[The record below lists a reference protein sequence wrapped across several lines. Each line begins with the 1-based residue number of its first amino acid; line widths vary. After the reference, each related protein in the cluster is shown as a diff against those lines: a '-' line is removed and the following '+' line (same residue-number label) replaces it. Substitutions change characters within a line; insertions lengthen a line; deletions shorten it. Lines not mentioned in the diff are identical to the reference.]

1 MNLITLENSELRLTS
16 NLDEYSF
23 GKTNYS
29 SIITQKG
36 LLFDSKTSEFSMWSF
51 SDVKSFSTEGRNDR
65 IVFYCGENPLSD
77 NAKTLLDYFNSDD
90 SEEKFRAVKVIV
102 KLFTIAAKT
111 ELKLPSNGAGGI
123 LVDLQKDTEK
133 VLFLPED
140 LYRNTVNGLSKE
152 ENLELQG
159 GWINQTIYDL
169 PALCFERAV
178 IVYRLLTGRFPYA
191 NADLIERNADILD
204 RRFLPLELCVNGID
218 SSLAKEVNKALK
230 LNSNSV
236 NIPGKKQKGKSSE
249 DLIPTADFPEEL
261 LDAAWNLS
269 KSQNKDDR
277 DFQEKAENWMKL
289 RDSKINTK
297 RTIRRNLAKI
307 ITVAIVT
314 VVVAGLAVNL
324 VKTNQ
329 DQYTT
334 TGLTSTQT
342 IQGFFMGVNIKSITL
357 LSNFVK
363 GKRPEKYVDVVS
375 QIYVID
381 KQRKIYDKDNGYA
394 NPANW
399 LLYST
404 TALKF
409 ANSSVYGVTQLKI
422 DGKSYP
428 MQVKLHK
435 KNEKIEPLTKEGNV
449 TLDKNSKSVHKVE
462 YFLVHS
468 EGENNGFVVE
478 AVTDTFTLSYLK
490 NRWVITDIDS
500 QSEVLPVKSSNFK
513 TDYINQIIIN
523 EGDVQKTVKQL
534 SFEYIWLPSEYDI
547 KKEIDLQTYNAL
559 HPLEQEEFLLD

>member
-102 KLFTIAAKT
+102 KLFTIVAKT

-249 DLIPTADFPEEL
+249 DLTPTADFPEEL